1 MRTIV
6 AAAVVFF
13 LAPVGLAKA
22 QEWPTRAVTM
32 VVPYAAG
39 GPVDTIGRIL
49 AARLSEILG
58 QQVII
63 ENAGGAGGMT
73 GAARVAKSAPDGYT
87 VLRSGS
93 AVLAINQTLYKK
105 PLYNAVTD
113 FEHVVLF
120 SDSARVLITRKD
132 LSLIHI

>member
-22 QEWPTRAVTM
+22 QEWPTRAITM

-39 GPVDTIGRIL
+39 GPVDTIGRVL

-58 QQVII
+58 QQV
-63 ENAGGAGGMT
+63 
-73 GAARVAKSAPDGYT
+73 V
-87 VLRSGS
+87 
-93 AVLAINQTLYKK
+93 
-105 PLYNAVTD
+105 
-113 FEHVVLF
+113 
-120 SDSARVLITRKD
+120 
-132 LSLIHI
+132 